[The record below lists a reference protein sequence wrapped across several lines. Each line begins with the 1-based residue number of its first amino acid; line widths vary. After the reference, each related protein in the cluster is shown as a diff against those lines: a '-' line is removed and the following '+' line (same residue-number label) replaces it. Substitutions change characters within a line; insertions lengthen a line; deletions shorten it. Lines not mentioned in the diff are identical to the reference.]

1 MYKTLA
7 ENLKLYSKGER
18 GNLFWVIEDIG
29 YVHLGVADKFLLIKE
44 LENYDHQ
51 GWFDLQLHAARI
63 LHDMG
68 YQSDFFESI
77 LKEDNEHCPIVSNRW
92 AYSWEMHSG
101 RTLEETGIER
111 KPLR

>member
-1 MYKTLA
+1 M
-7 ENLKLYSKGER
+7 
-18 GNLFWVIEDIG
+18 
-29 YVHLGVADKFLLIKE
+29 GVADKFLLIKE